1 MQIINTLI
9 LKIVILLY
17 KIINMSY
24 NFDLNVPKTLRGV
37 KLKDWV
43 KFVDIYNKNKDN
55 DSDEFLN
62 KKMLEIFCGVSL
74 KSLHELPVSSFG
86 SIISHLYSV
95 LGSKTPLVNRFK
107 MKGVDG
113 EEVEFGFIPNLDKM
127 TYGEWEDLENYIWDD
142 KNMHR
147 AMAVL
152 YRPLVYSMGDK
163 YRIHKYEGTDFYAE
177 VMKDMPID
185 IALGAKVFFYRLATK
200 LGNYTM
206 DSIVSE
212 YQKKE
217 DSNSQKLSEE
227 NGKVI
232 KQYMSLRKEMSEELT
247 KLHPYQFI
255 NA

>member
-152 YRPLVYSMGDK
+152 YRPLVWQLGGK
-163 YRIHKYEGTDFYAE
+163 YRIHQYEGTDFYAE
-177 VMKDMPID
+177 VMKDMPVD
-185 IALGAKVFFYRLATK
+185 IALGAKVFFYRLAIK
-200 LGNYTM
+200 LGTYTM
-206 DSIVSE
+206 DYTLKE
-212 YQKKE
+212 YLKKE
-217 DSNSQKLSEE
+217 GVSSLEHLEK
-227 NGKVI
+227 NGKDI
-232 KQYMSLRKEMSEELT
+232 KEYMSSHKEMLVELE
-247 KLHPYQFI
+247 KLQNFQFI
-255 NA
+255 SV